1 MYNIDNNILEFSCI
15 LSIVY
20 TRIFVYN
27 STRKQEMT
35 SPIQKNLVSQVLQ
48 SPINPT
54 RTRRATERREVALM
68 YSDYGFVLEGIEY
81 ATESEAREAL
91 AEMQA

>member
-27 STRKQEMT
+27 STRKQEIT
-35 SPIQKNLVSQVLQ
+35 SPIQKPCISILTVSNQFDAHA
-48 SPINPT
+48 T
-54 RTRRATERREVALM
+54 RDGKKGGGAM
-68 YSDYGFVLEGIEY
+68 YSEYGFILDGVEY